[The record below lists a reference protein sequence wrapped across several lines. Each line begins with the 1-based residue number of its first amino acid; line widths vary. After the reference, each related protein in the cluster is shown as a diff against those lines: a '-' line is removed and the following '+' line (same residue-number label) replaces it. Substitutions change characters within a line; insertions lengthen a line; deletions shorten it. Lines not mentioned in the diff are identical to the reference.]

1 MLSRKRLTRTIETVA
16 ILRQA
21 WTGER
26 FSHRGEVFEL
36 DRVRVTPPPAQPGG
50 PPILLGGYVDAAL
63 RRQVRELDMD
73 EVRKELAEHTHG
85 PGCDHDH

>member
-1 MLSRKRLTRTIETVA
+1 MFGVPVRERLPRTVETVA
-16 ILRQA
+16 ILRRA

-26 FSHRGEVFEL
+26 FCFDGEVFRY

-63 RRQVRELDMD
+63 AARGRDRRRPHH
-73 EVRKELAEHTHG
+73 RRRRPGARAEG
-85 PGCDHDH
+85 RRP